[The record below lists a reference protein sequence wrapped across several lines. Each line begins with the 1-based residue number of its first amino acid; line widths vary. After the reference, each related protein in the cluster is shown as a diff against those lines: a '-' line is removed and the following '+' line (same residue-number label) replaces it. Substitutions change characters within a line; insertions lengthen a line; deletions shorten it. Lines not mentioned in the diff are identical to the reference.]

1 MQRHINSSSKF
12 SRVNPVD
19 IDLALS
25 ACDEYVLVARV
36 DVEPGD
42 LALVN
47 NELSQRGLVQLR
59 SPDVDLSHTH
69 AVRGCRGYHSE
80 RALECRH
87 PQCVRDVKA
96 PAVRIE
102 RVAVHQVA
110 ILRVLLPVFDDLQL
124 DLQLV

>member
-1 MQRHINSSSKF
+1 MQRHINSSSKL
-12 SRVNPVD
+12 SRVNPVH

-47 NELSQRGLVQLR
+47 NELSQRGLVQLG

-69 AVRGCRGYHSE
+69 AVRGRRGYHSE
-80 RALECRH
+80 RTLECRH
-87 PQCVRDVKA
+87 LQCVRDVKA
-96 PAVRIE
+96 AAVRIE

-110 ILRVLLPVFDDLQL
+110 ILRVLLPVLDDLQL